1 MTIIQDGQTY
11 AIPASD
17 YAAMMAQQGLE
28 VVEPTGSD
36 AGGVREQE
44 QQQPPSTAPANCS
57 NPLAESLAIPSTPLP
72 PTIPHL
78 TPCPPPT
85 LAQVS
90 NPPLVK
96 TELQAGRSA
105 KVGHLPQPEACKAT
119 QGMKGRTNAN
129 VGTEELKGS
138 VGAGTKLGGESG
150 GGGGGGG
157 GGGQGGGASMRWMTA
172 TAPPAGSRA
181 AKQEPKRQIYP
192 TMQQVKGF
200 LFITFWTWTI
210 WKAAVIPHSPLQGG
224 VWEAGG
230 GKEELPTNPG
240 RQLGNLPSLPPS
252 KLLHKKGAL

>member
-57 NPLAESLAIPSTPLP
+57 NPLAKSLAIPSTPLP

-105 KVGHLPQPEACKAT
+105 KVGQSEAGKAA
-119 QGMKGRTNAN
+119 QGMKGRTNAS

-138 VGAGTKLGGESG
+138 VGPGTKHTGES
-150 GGGGGGG
+150 
-157 GGGQGGGASMRWMTA
+157 
-172 TAPPAGSRA
+172 
-181 AKQEPKRQIYP
+181 
-192 TMQQVKGF
+192 
-200 LFITFWTWTI
+200 
-210 WKAAVIPHSPLQGG
+210 
-224 VWEAGG
+224 
-230 GKEELPTNPG
+230 
-240 RQLGNLPSLPPS
+240 
-252 KLLHKKGAL
+252 